1 MTHIYGPHLK
11 EYEKFTEIV
20 PGVFYEPGEAVYI
33 VDGKGEVCCWNAD
46 EWAEDPTAITAT
58 IVAVALAAS
67 KGPIAVRENLASKG
81 NTVQSLIN
89 GTFSKTHP
97 DEN

>member
-33 VDGKGEVCCWNAD
+33 VDGKGEVCSWNAD
-46 EWAEDPTAITAT
+46 EWAEDPMAITAA
-58 IVAVALAAS
+58 IIAVILAAT
-67 KGPIAVRENLASKG
+67 KGPIAVRENIANHGSTAEG
-81 NTVQSLIN
+81 MIN
-89 GTFSKTHP
+89 RTFRITHC
-97 DEN
+97 DE

>member
-11 EYEKFTEIV
+11 DYENFTEIV

-33 VDGKGEVCCWNAD
+33 VDGKGEVCSWNAD

-58 IVAVALAAS
+58 IVAVALAAA
-67 KGPIAVRENLASKG
+67 KGPIAVRENIANNGSTIEG
-81 NTVQSLIN
+81 LIN
-89 GTFSKTHP
+89 RTFNKTHP
-97 DEN
+97 DD

>member
-11 EYEKFTEIV
+11 EYENFTEIV

-33 VDGKGEVCCWNAD
+33 VDGKGEVCSWNAD

-58 IVAVALAAS
+58 IVAVALAAA
-67 KGPIAVRENLASKG
+67 KGPSSVRHNLETKGLIASDLIYRTF
-81 NTVQSLIN
+81 NT
-89 GTFSKTHP
+89 THP
-97 DEN
+97 ESI